1 MGPAARTTAHQY
13 ASSFRVVGGIAL
25 VAGAGLYGLELGQ
38 SSNPYESA
46 MAHAGF
52 WGGFAGAT
60 LAGTFITPA
69 TAGFGTYAA
78 VTLGGIGGS
87 YSARIGVNIYYGK
100 PWFNRL

>member
-1 MGPAARTTAHQY
+1 M
-13 ASSFRVVGGIAL
+13 VGGIAL